1 MQKNDRQKMGW
12 QGRGWCILLLL
23 GVVTLFQVWSS
34 ATISHAR
41 TASATLAVQQEVQ
54 QLQQQL
60 QQEVNDWGA
69 QNLYNDSYDGQT
81 YSADYE
87 YNNQQGIGG
96 SLWLQGELRGHP
108 TLAGYRQ
115 AAANLQMWLYNFQEM
130 AANATDTTPYD
141 QPHQADR
148 DLLQHYGDMNKRA
161 VIISLGEQA
170 LRTYDHGNL
179 VNAMLVTTGEP
190 ALPTPPGN
198 WSVGSKL
205 HPTTF
210 RSNAPK
216 KSPSWYAP
224 TRINYAMQYH
234 SNGYFLHDAWW
245 RTQFGPE
252 TNYPHQDPNGDP
264 FASQGSHGCVN
275 MSLSDAT
282 WLYNFVSSGT
292 PVIIY

>member
-1 MQKNDRQKMGW
+1 MQKNERKKTGW
-12 QGRGWCILLLL
+12 QSKGWCILLLL
-23 GVVTLFQVWSS
+23 GVATLLQVWSS
-34 ATISHAR
+34 ATIGHAR

-60 QQEVNDWGA
+60 QREVSAWGA
-69 QNLYNDSYDGQT
+69 QNLYNDDYDGQT

-96 SLWLQGELRGHP
+96 SLWLQGELRGHR
-108 TLAGYRQ
+108 TLVGYQQ
-115 AAANLQMWLYNFQEM
+115 AAANLHMWLYNFQEM
-130 AANATDTTPYD
+130 AANAADSTPYD
-141 QPHQADR
+141 QSHQADS
-148 DLLQHYGDMNKRA
+148 DLLQHYGDMGKRA

-170 LRTYDHGNL
+170 LRAYDHGNL
-179 VNAMLVTTGEP
+179 VNAILVTTGGP

-198 WSVGSKL
+198 WLVGSKL
-205 HPTTF
+205 HPTVF
-210 RSNAPK
+210 KSSAPK
-216 KSPSWYAP
+216 NSPAWYAP

-234 SNGYFLHDAWW
+234 SNGYFMHDAWW

-264 FASQGSHGCVN
+264 FAGQGSHGCVN
-275 MSLSDAT
+275 LSLSDAT